1 MTSKPHLKSHIYV
14 MSDGH
19 AVKIGVTGHVANRR
33 NGMQGGNPRLI
44 VVVYSSMPL
53 PNLLAFTVEKE
64 VHRKLAAVR
73 LEAEW
78 FATDASIAV
87 QQIEKCIAAKF
98 FQNK

>member
-1 MTSKPHLKSHIYV
+1 MTNKPHPKSHIYV

-19 AVKIGVTGHVANRR
+19 AVKIGVAGHVANRR

-44 VVVYSSMPL
+44 VVIYASMAL
-53 PNLLAFTVEKE
+53 PNLLAFTIEKE

-78 FATDASIAV
+78 FATDAGIAV
-87 QQIEKCIAAKF
+87 QHVEKCIANKF
-98 FQNK
+98 FSK